1 MNTRGR
7 GEPMHHKPITISKG
21 DPYVSSSNPADNI
34 TTKGRTTQNRANQC
48 EFFFSQFRNN
58 FKVAPAHSAVAVA
71 ARVLAIFTVN
81 RPVIP

>member
-1 MNTRGR
+1 
-7 GEPMHHKPITISKG
+7 MHHKPITISKG

-58 FKVAPAHSAVAVA
+58 FKVAPAHRAVAVA